1 MRETNPYAGKAD
13 MALLF
18 RDIQLATMPDLS
30 TEQYQD
36 AFGDSLLQDLARW
49 GGAVPHNPADP
60 AVKAEHAPHVQA
72 ARRR

>member
-1 MRETNPYAGKAD
+1 MSDQTALFDQMDKAADLMRETNPYAGKTD

-36 AFGDSLLQDLARW
+36 AF
-49 GGAVPHNPADP
+49 DP
-60 AVKAEHAPHVQA
+60 AVMAEHAPHVQA